1 MPLPSEFRAP
11 WCTTLKAVTFTGIAI
26 ALALTIAA
34 FVGRPA
40 LPWAAPLLSAILLAC
55 SLSTIRRYS
64 ITKDAIIIHRL
75 LWNVRLPTTGLTAAS
90 ADPRAMR
97 GSLRTFGIG
106 GCFSWSGWYWNRSL
120 RSYRAFVT
128 DPHCAVILRWNKR
141 TAVLSPDDPARFIAS
156 LQPLAS

>member
-11 WCTTLKAVTFTGIAI
+11 WCTTLKAVTFTLVAIAI
-26 ALALTIAA
+26 ALTIAA
-34 FVGRPA
+34 IVGRPA
-40 LPWAAPLLSAILLAC
+40 LPWAAPLLSAILLLC

-75 LWNVRLPTTGLTAAS
+75 FWNVRLPTKDLTSAS
-90 ADPRAMR
+90 ADPRAIH

-128 DPHCAVILRWNKR
+128 DPHSAVILRWPNR
-141 TAVLSPDDPARFIAS
+141 TAVLSPDDPTRFITS
-156 LQPLAS
+156 LQPSHP